1 MNGGQSAAGLCGHGK
16 SSWFDNGGIF
26 VGPSLV
32 PNVGVPSMIKPV
44 VTAVSTA
51 VWTEMHAQ
59 LFSSCSFQPFE
70 TSET

>member
-1 MNGGQSAAGLCGHGK
+1 VVTGKAAGLTMGA
-16 SSWFDNGGIF
+16 SLW
-26 VGPSLV
+26 GPSLV

-44 VTAVSTA
+44 VTAVST

-70 TSET
+70 T